1 VLKEYEYMGFDLG
14 GNLPE
19 LMRERALN
27 TERGRQ
33 LDKLKELLG
42 ARQQREMLSRVY
54 KESAAEVFDLI
65 IEELAAIDSG
75 QLAPNQRRFSDPQ
88 NRELRN
94 REFIERAAE
103 SAGRQGRRL
112 TPDEINDAISNP
124 YLP

>member
-1 VLKEYEYMGFDLG
+1 MSFDIG

-27 TERGRQ
+27 EERGRV
-33 LDKLKELLG
+33 LDGLKAKLG
-42 ARQQREMLSRVY
+42 TAQQREMLDRVY

-75 QLAPNQRRFSDPQ
+75 KLNASQRRFSDPRNQ
-88 NRELRN
+88 DLRN
-94 REFIERAAE
+94 REFIGRAAE

-112 TPDEINDAISNP
+112 TPDEISDAISNP